1 VSPRYLIRL
10 DDASATMHRERWA
23 QFEAVLDRHA
33 VKPIVAVIP
42 DNRDPTLTFAGA
54 ETGFWERV
62 RAWIAKDWTV
72 GMHGYTHVMHPTH
85 SKLVLPFYPRSE
97 FAGLPL
103 EAQAQRI
110 RAGWQLFR
118 AQDIEPTLW
127 IAPAHSFDL
136 ATLAAVRAETS
147 MRVVSDGIGWDT
159 WYEHGFYWIPQQL
172 WGLRERSSG
181 LWTVCLHP
189 NTMDAAAIAALDR
202 DIGRFRSRIVDVAD
216 VALRQ
221 RRKSLRSRLYHTYF
235 WWCQRRALSA
245 LS

>member
-1 VSPRYLIRL
+1 MHEDIANRL
-10 DDASATMHRERWA
+10 GKDIGFSFVRKL
-23 QFEAVLDRHA
+23 Q
-33 VKPIVAVIP
+33 
-42 DNRDPTLTFAGA
+42 G

-72 GMHGYTHVMHPTH
+72 GMHGDTHVMHPTH
-85 SKLVLPFYPRSE
+85 SKLVLPFYPSSE

-172 WGLRERSSG
+172 WG
-181 LWTVCLHP
+181 
-189 NTMDAAAIAALDR
+189 
-202 DIGRFRSRIVDVAD
+202 FRYRPFAPHS
-216 VALRQ
+216 Q
-221 RRKSLRSRLYHTYF
+221 THS
-235 WWCQRRALSA
+235 
-245 LS
+245 